1 MAREEK
7 QSCPEKL
14 VATRRG
20 ESNRRGPLPPLEV
33 AGSRQGGPE
42 QPWGAGWP
50 PGEGRAA
57 DGISSPWRWLAA
69 ARPARSSPGELGGH
83 QGREEQP
90 MVYLP
95 HGGGRQPPGRLGV
108 ALGSW
113 VAAREGESSRR
124 CPSSPWRWLVVA
136 RAARSSQG
144 NMEAH
149 VGAGGHQERR
159 EQPAGR
165 KCYGFS
171 RWALSAK
178 RIARLCVS
186 RAK

>member
-14 VATRRG
+14 VAIRRG

-33 AGSRQGGPE
+33 AGSRPAGPE

-57 DGISSPWRWLAA
+57 DGI
-69 ARPARSSPGELGGH
+69 
-83 QGREEQP
+83 
-90 MVYLP
+90 
-95 HGGGRQPPGRLGV
+95 
-108 ALGSW
+108 
-113 VAAREGESSRR
+113 
-124 CPSSPWRWLVVA
+124 SSPWRWLVVA

>member
-1 MAREEK
+1 
-7 QSCPEKL
+7 
-14 VATRRG
+14 
-20 ESNRRGPLPPLEV
+20 
-33 AGSRQGGPE
+33 
-42 QPWGAGWP
+42 
-50 PGEGRAA
+50 
-57 DGISSPWRWLAA
+57 
-69 ARPARSSPGELGGH
+69 
-83 QGREEQP
+83 

>member
-14 VATRRG
+14 VAIRRG

-57 DGISSPWRWLAA
+57 DGI
-69 ARPARSSPGELGGH
+69 
-83 QGREEQP
+83 
-90 MVYLP
+90 
-95 HGGGRQPPGRLGV
+95 
-108 ALGSW
+108 
-113 VAAREGESSRR
+113 
-124 CPSSPWRWLVVA
+124 SSPWRWLVVA